1 MPYKKRSSH
10 TKKTILS
17 VTKGMGAG
25 ALVVLALVA
34 IAIMVQSFLAK
45 EKVVSQVPP
54 VKLAMVTIE
63 EPTEANSEI
72 DGKYYG
78 LCKKNSVQSVDD
90 FRAVVSKDPVL
101 NAHFAGFNW
110 ETARIGKQE
119 NAVWTYVS
127 YRKDEIIRRTS
138 NAVRLP
144 KGDEYVTDGS
154 RVVRTFCCNDYVEA
168 PPPRQVSMAAPPTE
182 RVDAP
187 SRRAAKSGSPIQNL
201 SPLPSVVDPP
211 KVSASPTVEESPSV
225 IAESFANQPNPV
237 PLPPYPSGLPYRNY
251 STSKGKHPYAPP
263 TAVPEPGTF
272 LLMGAGV
279 AAFSL
284 VHLLRRKRGES

>member
-1 MPYKKRSSH
+1 MN
-10 TKKTILS
+10 
-17 VTKGMGAG
+17 VAKGLGAG
-25 ALVVLALVA
+25 ALVVLLLVA
-34 IAIMVQSFLAK
+34 IAMMVQSFLAK

-54 VKLAMVTIE
+54 VKLAVEKIE

-78 LCKKNSVQSVDD
+78 LCKKNSIKSVED

-101 NAHFAGFNW
+101 TSHFAGFNW
-110 ETARIGKQE
+110 ETARLGKQE
-119 NAVWTYVS
+119 NALWTYVS
-127 YRKDEIIRRTS
+127 YRKDEVIRRTS

-144 KGDEYVTDGS
+144 KGDAYVTDGS
-154 RVVRTFCCNDYVEA
+154 RVVRTFCCNDYVAA
-168 PPPRQVSMAAPPTE
+168 PPPRQVSMAPPPPPSE

-187 SRRAAKSGSPIQNL
+187 QRRAAKSGSPIQDM

-211 KVSASPTVEESPSV
+211 KLSALPAVEESPSV
-225 IAESFANQPNPV
+225 IAESFGSPPNTFTA
-237 PLPPYPSGLPYRNY
+237 PLYPSGPTYGHY

-284 VHLLRRKRGES
+284 VRMLRRKRGES